1 MACVDFKSFNV
12 QIWVGLRKKYSD
24 FVYTMDDVRD
34 ICDKF
39 VNYIGDCVTI
49 TPTEF
54 RYVKGSE
61 PGVIVGY
68 INYPR
73 FPRTEE
79 EITKRALELADLLRG
94 RLGQTRVSITTP
106 DKTYMLYGDQQD

>member
-1 MACVDFKSFNV
+1 MKKGILNSFNI
-12 QIWVGLRKKYSD
+12 QIWVGLRHFYENDS
-24 FVYTMDDVRD
+24 VYTINDVRK

-39 VNYIGDCVTI
+39 VNKVKDCITI

-54 RYVKGSE
+54 WYVDGCE

-68 INYPR
+68 INHPR

-79 EITKRALELADLLRG
+79 EVKERALELAELLMNDLY
-94 RLGQTRVSITTP
+94 QYRVTITTP
-106 DKTYMLYGDQQD
+106 KESIMLSKGIK